1 MHLARPDLFRSV
13 RRFAY
18 LACAIVLVEMVP
30 LRLDETRAAVLL
42 VIAAGAAI
50 AGSVALALGAHKLA
64 ASATGLELPDAVLS
78 ELRGIGLPLLGLVF
92 FTLWTFVYVALWLVR
107 PDEAFNGIAH
117 RPRLAD
123 FVYFAITT
131 ALTSPPQDIVP
142 ASRGARAATTIEI
155 LMGLALIGAYLASFR
170 DRQRSAPAE
179 DAGEILVPPAREAN
193 EG

>member
-1 MHLARPDLFRSV
+1 VHLVQPDLFRSV

-18 LACAIVLVEMVP
+18 LAGAIVLVEMVP
-30 LRLDETRAAVLL
+30 VRLDETRAAFLL
-42 VIAAGAAI
+42 AIAAAAAI
-50 AGSVALALGAHKLA
+50 AGLVAFALGAHRLA
-64 ASATGLELPDAVLS
+64 ASVTGLELPDAVLR

-131 ALTSPPQDIVP
+131 SLTSPPQDIVP
-142 ASRGARAATTIEI
+142 ASRGARAASTIEI

-170 DRQRSAPAE
+170 DRQRLAPAE
-179 DAGEILVPPAREAN
+179 DAGEILVPPAGEADK
-193 EG
+193 G

>member
-1 MHLARPDLFRSV
+1 VDLLRPRPDLVRSI
-13 RRFAY
+13 RRFGY
-18 LACAIVLVEMVP
+18 LAGAIVLVEMVP

-42 VIAAGAAI
+42 AIAGGAAI
-50 AGSVALALGAHKLA
+50 AGSVGFALGAHRLA
-64 ASATGLELPDAVLS
+64 ARVPGLDVPDAVLR

-107 PDEAFNGIAH
+107 PEEAFNGIAH

-155 LMGLALIGAYLASFR
+155 LMGIALIGAYLASFR
-170 DRQRSAPAE
+170 ERQRSAPGE
-179 DAGEILVPPAREAN
+179 DAG
-193 EG
+193 

>member
-1 MHLARPDLFRSV
+1 MSFFRPDLVRSV

-18 LACAIVLVEMVP
+18 LAGAIVLVEMVP
-30 LRLDETRAAVLL
+30 WRLDETRAAVLL
-42 VIAAGAAI
+42 AIAASAA
-50 AGSVALALGAHKLA
+50 AGGLVAFGLGAHRLA
-64 ASATGLELPDAVLS
+64 ARVPGLDMPDALLS

-107 PDEAFNGIAH
+107 PHEAFNGLAD

-123 FVYFAITT
+123 FVYYAITT

-142 ASRGARAATTIEI
+142 ASRGARAASTIEI

-179 DAGEILVPPAREAN
+179 DAGEILVPPAGEAH
-193 EG
+193 ED

>member
-1 MHLARPDLFRSV
+1 MSLFRPDLVRSV

-18 LACAIVLVEMVP
+18 LAGAIVLVEMVP
-30 LRLDETRAAVLL
+30 WRLDETRAAFLL
-42 VIAAGAAI
+42 VIAGGVAAGGLA
-50 AGSVALALGAHKLA
+50 VFALGANRLA
-64 ASATGLELPDAVLS
+64 ARVPGLDLPDAVLS

-107 PDEAFNGIAH
+107 PGGAFDGLAH

-123 FVYFAITT
+123 FVYYAVTT

-142 ASRGARAATTIEI
+142 ASRGARAASTIEI

-170 DRQRSAPAE
+170 DRQRSAPPE
-179 DAGEILVPPAREAN
+179 DAR
-193 EG
+193 

>member
-1 MHLARPDLFRSV
+1 VHLVQADLFRSV

-18 LACAIVLVEMVP
+18 LAGAIVLVEMVP
-30 LRLDETRAAVLL
+30 LRLDQTRAAFLL
-42 VIAAGAAI
+42 AIAVGAAI
-50 AGSVALALGAHKLA
+50 VGLVAFALGAHRLA
-64 ASATGLELPDAVLS
+64 ASVTGLELPDAVLR

-142 ASRGARAATTIEI
+142 ASRGARAASTIEI

-179 DAGEILVPPAREAN
+179 DAGEILVPPAGEAD
-193 EG
+193 ES

>member
-1 MHLARPDLFRSV
+1 MSLFRPDLVRSV

-18 LACAIVLVEMVP
+18 LAGAIVLVEMVP
-30 LRLDETRAAVLL
+30 WRLDETRAAVVLA
-42 VIAAGAAI
+42 IAAGAA
-50 AGSVALALGAHKLA
+50 AGGLAAFALGAHRLA
-64 ASATGLELPDAVLS
+64 ARVPGLDLPDAVLT

-107 PDEAFNGIAH
+107 PHEAFAGLAG

-123 FVYFAITT
+123 FVYYAITT

-142 ASRGARAATTIEI
+142 ASRGARAASTIEI

-170 DRQRSAPAE
+170 ARQRSAPAE
-179 DAGEILVPPAREAN
+179 DAGEILVPPAGEAD